1 MHIYI
6 FEAPVGHPDR
16 ALAGRRP
23 LGACSFFRSSL
34 IYLFIIVFIYY
45 GPTQPQEPSPK
56 LLVVCVGPAQ
66 PKRARGQPQAIPD
79 RSRGRTRLYAKKKR
93 GSTTFAVR
101 HIDHIDHGPFS
112 LKTAPRAAPFASD
125 MLFTDADLFRC
136 QAGPGPRGRLGG
148 LCSPQG
154 PSTATQ
160 LKQSTSCPSPLSS
173 PRRSGDSLLGLGT
186 DLPQY

>member
-1 MHIYI
+1 MPLSYCY

-16 ALAGRRP
+16 AGRRL

-56 LLVVCVGPAQ
+56 LLVVWG
-66 PKRARGQPQAIPD
+66 ARGQPQAIPD

-93 GSTTFAVR
+93 RQHTIR
-101 HIDHIDHGPFS
+101 GPFS

-136 QAGPGPRGRLGG
+136 QAGPKHSDAPQAVHQLSVTTVKPAAVGRQ
-148 LCSPQG
+148 PV
-154 PSTATQ
+154 
-160 LKQSTSCPSPLSS
+160 
-173 PRRSGDSLLGLGT
+173 RLGT
-186 DLPQY
+186 DLPQYS